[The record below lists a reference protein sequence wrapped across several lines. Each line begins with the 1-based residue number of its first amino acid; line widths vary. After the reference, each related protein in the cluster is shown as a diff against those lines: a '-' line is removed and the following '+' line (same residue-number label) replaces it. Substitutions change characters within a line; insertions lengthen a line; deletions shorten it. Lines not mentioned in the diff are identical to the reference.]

1 MKNIIIAIAFVAI
14 LPSIAFGQN
23 KGIEKFYN
31 KYKAQENVTDINLQ
45 GWVLDVAAK
54 FTDDESGNVLEKI
67 TKLRVLVV
75 GDENIVPNTEYNQL
89 VKDVKKDA
97 FEDLIQFREGKSKV
111 NIMFREKGDKITNVL
126 LLVSG
131 EEDFILL
138 SLEGNLSWKDLK
150 SLEIDVEG
158 AEHLKKLPKDQPRA

>member
-1 MKNIIIAIAFVAI
+1 MKNIIMIIACIAI
-14 LPSIAFGQN
+14 LPTIALAQN
-23 KGIEKFYN
+23 KQIEKFYN

-45 GWVLDVAAK
+45 GWVLSVAAK
-54 FTDDESGNVLEKI
+54 FADEDSGNILEKI

-75 GDENIVPNTEYNQL
+75 EDKNIVPTSEYKQL
-89 VKDVKKDA
+89 IKDVRRES
-97 FEDLIQFREGKSKV
+97 FEDLIQVNEGKSKV
-111 NIMFREKGDKITNVL
+111 NIMMRESGNKITNVL

-131 EEDFILL
+131 DDEFIML
-138 SLEGNLSWKDLK
+138 SLEGNLDWEDLK